1 MSLYRSLDFLVVALL
16 LVGAIVTLKVVRWKI
31 RKEEEREDREAM
43 KRHVN
48 SIEKG

>member
-1 MSLYRSLDFLVVALL
+1 MNLCGTFDFCACALL

-31 RKEEEREDREAM
+31 RRKAEREAM

-48 SIEKG
+48 SVEKG